1 MITSNHSKSKYK
13 NDGIVNG
20 ARGYIDSIQ
29 ASSTDPDVAEVVWI
43 RFHDDKIGQLLR
55 IDSVSLLKN
64 FKPND
69 SLSVPI
75 TKQKKPF
82 KTTGNVE
89 YLRDQFPLTL
99 CYAVTAHKS
108 QGQTLEEVLI
118 DFSDENRMNN
128 GSFYTAMSRV
138 KYGKNLY
145 LKDFKPTYEGVQET

>member
-1 MITSNHSKSKYK
+1 M
-13 NDGIVNG
+13 
-20 ARGYIDSIQ
+20 
-29 ASSTDPDVAEVVWI
+29 VWI

-108 QGQTLEEVLI
+108 QGQTLEEVMI
-118 DFSDENRMNN
+118 DFSDASRMNN
-128 GSFYTAMSRV
+128 GAFYTAMSRV
-138 KYGKNLY
+138 KYGKNLF
-145 LKDFKPTYEGVQET
+145 LKDFKPTYVKANPEVEKKLEAMKVFKKHVFMKIYNTEI